1 MLSYLASWLRN
12 DLAPMPRGLK
22 VVGSIPARHF
32 LYNVCFS
39 TLLLEMSKNRAL
51 VVLARAKLGLKSL
64 RMKPHELTGSGT
76 GPEFSLFG

>member
-1 MLSYLASWLRN
+1 M
-12 DLAPMPRGLK
+12 
-22 VVGSIPARHF
+22 I
-32 LYNVCFS
+32 
-39 TLLLEMSKNRAL
+39 LEMSKNRAL